1 MDLFITGDSNGAW
14 SDDWTDGSE
23 DRERR
28 AHEEADDAR
37 NSDDPAEML
46 AWMLVNLDPSDPAIP
61 VWRAEVDRRNTL
73 TLGA

>member
-14 SDDWTDGSE
+14 SDDWTDPT
-23 DRERR
+23 DR

-46 AWMLVNLDPSDPAIP
+46 AWMLANLDPSDPAIP